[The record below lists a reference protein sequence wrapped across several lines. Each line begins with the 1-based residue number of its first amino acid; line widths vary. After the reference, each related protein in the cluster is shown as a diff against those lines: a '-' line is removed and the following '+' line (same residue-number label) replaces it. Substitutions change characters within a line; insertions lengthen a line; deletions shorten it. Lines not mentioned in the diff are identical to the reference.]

1 MTLPSHRSV
10 GLTRPG
16 RHHRAGWTLVELIG
30 VLAVLS
36 ILAAMLA
43 PVLIY
48 QIDQQV
54 RRDEEER
61 LRRIAVGFETAV
73 ARTRSIPGAT
83 NWATFVAAQIGWR
96 SAEIQTNSRGNTRV
110 FLIDPALR
118 VGKTAGSVLPFTQ
131 DWEGSLAPVSPRVLI
146 VSSVGEP
153 LPAGLVSGV
162 ASTTNAFNAI
172 WSAPVA
178 GTPSGWTWSGRPED
192 LRIQR
197 VAMDRMFYPVVL
209 NSFDSSK
216 GRFGVDT
223 GVTNLMTTN
232 LFTTWYLKGTA
243 LRLHANDG
251 ALQSTE
257 VVQDAVSYVYE
268 HGTWRGRAFMS
279 MGTKRLSGQD
289 LQDAVD
295 LFLSAPWNVNAKNSV
310 RQQDVVNALT
320 AYMQQYIAWA
330 NGGFSYVNA
339 NLKPVQDAQTILGNR
354 VTDLIFK
361 P

>member
-1 MTLPSHRSV
+1 MNRHPNLPMGPRRRGRLRRS
-10 GLTRPG
+10 
-16 RHHRAGWTLVELIG
+16 GWTLVELIG

-36 ILAAMLA
+36 ILVAMLA

-48 QIDQQV
+48 QIDQQA

-73 ARTRSIPGAT
+73 ARTRSIPGGAT
-83 NWATFVAAQIGWR
+83 WASFVASQIGWR
-96 SAEIQTNSRGNTRV
+96 FEEIQTNTRGNARV
-110 FLIDPALR
+110 YLIDPALR
-118 VGKTAGSVLPFTQ
+118 VGKTAASVLPYTQ

-153 LPAGLVSGV
+153 LPAGMVSGV
-162 ASTTNAFNAI
+162 ATTTNAFNAI
-172 WSAPVA
+172 WSAPV
-178 GTPSGWTWSGRPED
+178 GGMPPGWTWNGRPDD

-197 VAMDRMFYPVVL
+197 FTMDRMFHPVVL
-209 NSFDSSK
+209 NSFEASK
-216 GRFGVDT
+216 GRFGVDA
-223 GVTNLMTTN
+223 GITNLMTTN
-232 LFTTWYLKGTA
+232 VFTTWYLKGTA
-243 LRLHANDG
+243 LRLHGNDG

-257 VVQDAVSYVYE
+257 VVHDSVSYVYE

-295 LFLSAPWNVNAKNSV
+295 LFLTAPWNVNAKNSV
-310 RQQDVVNALT
+310 KQQDVVNALT
-320 AYMQQYIAWA
+320 TYMQQYIAWA
-330 NGGFSYVNA
+330 NGGFSYVTTD
-339 NLKPVQDAQTILGNR
+339 LKPVQDAQTIVATR

>member
-1 MTLPSHRSV
+1 MNRVLLPE
-10 GLTRPG
+10 GWPRPKGYSNGIEATG
-16 RHHRAGWTLVELIG
+16 RTV
-30 VLAVLS
+30 
-36 ILAAMLA
+36 
-43 PVLIY
+43 
-48 QIDQQV
+48 
-54 RRDEEER
+54 
-61 LRRIAVGFETAV
+61 
-73 ARTRSIPGAT
+73 
-83 NWATFVAAQIGWR
+83 FVAGQIGWR
-96 SAEIQTNSRGNTRV
+96 SAEIQTNTRGNVRV

-118 VGKTAGSVLPFTQ
+118 VGKTPGSVLPFTQ

-153 LPAGLVSGV
+153 LPSGLVSGV

-172 WSAPVA
+172 WSAPVSA
-178 GTPSGWTWSGRPED
+178 TPSGWTWSGRPED

-197 VAMDRMFYPVVL
+197 IAMDRMFHPVVL

-223 GVTNLMTTN
+223 GVTNLMGTN
-232 LFTTWYLKGTA
+232 IFTTWYLKGTA

-295 LFLSAPWNVNAKNSV
+295 LFLSAQWNVNAKSSV
-310 RQQDVVNALT
+310 TQQDVVNALT

-330 NGGFSYVNA
+330 NGGFSYVTA
-339 NLKPVQDAQTILGNR
+339 TIKPVQDAQTIVGNR